1 MAKLEVLAELVGGNL
16 IGDPDL
22 EIRAVAPLD
31 KAEEGEIAF
40 LSNPRYLKLVPECRA
55 SAIILPPGVEFPC
68 AAAIVCRNPYLAFA
82 QILTFL
88 TLSPSQAKGVMAGSS
103 IAQSAVLGND
113 VTVYPGCVVG
123 EHVRIGDGVILY
135 PNVVLYE
142 GVEIGDNSLLHAG
155 VVVRE
160 DCRIGA
166 NVIIQPKAVIGGDGF
181 GFAPDGE
188 AYFKIPQVGV
198 VVIEDDVEIGANTC
212 IDRATL
218 GETRIRRGTKID
230 NLVQVGHNVVIGEN
244 TIIVSQVGVSG
255 STEIGRHCTFGGQT
269 GIAGH
274 LKIGDN
280 VTIAAKGG
288 VGSDLKPNQLLSGV
302 PVIPHRQWLKASLTF
317 GHLPEMRHDLS
328 QLQNRVKMLEEQM
341 GKDRQ

>member
-135 PNVVLYE
+135 PNVVLYD

-160 DCRIGA
+160 PCRIGA

-244 TIIVSQVGVSG
+244 TIIVFRKYGNREALHFWGPDRHCRASQDWRQCHHSRQGRSRERFEAEPAAFRCAGDSSSAVAQGVSDF
-255 STEIGRHCTFGGQT
+255 RTFARNASRPFT
-269 GIAGH
+269 
-274 LKIGDN
+274 
-280 VTIAAKGG
+280 VAKQ
-288 VGSDLKPNQLLSGV
+288 SKN
-302 PVIPHRQWLKASLTF
+302 A
-317 GHLPEMRHDLS
+317 
-328 QLQNRVKMLEEQM
+328 
-341 GKDRQ
+341 